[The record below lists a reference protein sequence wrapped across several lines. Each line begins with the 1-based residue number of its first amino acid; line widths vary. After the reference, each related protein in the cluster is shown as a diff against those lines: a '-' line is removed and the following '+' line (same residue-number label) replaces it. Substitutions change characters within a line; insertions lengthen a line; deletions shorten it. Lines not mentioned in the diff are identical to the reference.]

1 MNPIQFE
8 SVALTHLQSEIPEDD
23 ADSLNRLALR
33 YLSQTSSVRG
43 TPCPRGVRPSVDPEP
58 PAPLFPPP
66 ASVVPNP
73 YKPQPE
79 GVELLVIDLFQNV
92 VGVGSST
99 LPSSHGAQTS
109 YVAGASS
116 DSASVELLRR
126 QVESNAEFAD
136 QLNAIASSGSPPEVI
151 SLSVGLDPATE
162 FSGELLKLNSR
173 FDNLYGADRS
183 QWRKST
189 WARYK
194 DQVLQKVNEVSANV
208 EKALGGVP
216 EQVKAAFQSLVNAG
230 VTVTI
235 AGGNQGG
242 VQTLLSQLDITPP
255 AGFFEG
261 MYLSD
266 LPDGVIV
273 VGASESNA
281 AGSSPASFTNAKDA
295 IDVAADG
302 TDVQVST
309 DGQTK
314 NGTSFSAPYVAGLVA
329 DMKVLDPTLTP
340 AAIEEILKQSAD
352 FVRGEEAR
360 LGSGVVN
367 REDALAMAS

>member
-1 MNPIQFE
+1 M
-8 SVALTHLQSEIPEDD
+8 IP
-23 ADSLNRLALR
+23 SRLRL
-33 YLSQTSSVRG
+33 
-43 TPCPRGVRPSVDPEP
+43 C
-58 PAPLFPPP
+58 FPPP

-73 YKPQPE
+73 YNPQPE
-79 GVELLVIDLFQNV
+79 GVELLVIDFFQNV

-116 DSASVELLRR
+116 DSASVDLLGL

-151 SLSVGLDPATE
+151 SLSVGLDPATV
-162 FSGELLKLNSR
+162 FSQELPSLNSS

-183 QWRKST
+183 QWREST
-189 WARYK
+189 WDRYK
-194 DQVLQKVNEVSANV
+194 DRVLQMVNDCSADF
-208 EKALGGVP
+208 EKYLGGVP

-235 AGGNQGG
+235 AGGNEGG

-273 VGASESNA
+273 VGASDSNA
-281 AGSSPASFTNAKDA
+281 AGSSPASFTDAKDA

-302 TDVQVST
+302 TDVQVSA
-309 DGQTK
+309 DGQTN

-329 DMKVLDPTLTP
+329 DMKALDPTLTP